1 MNANANEI
9 QVYLDSM
16 HGVALVQVD
25 ILQDGFVTS
34 RLDDN
39 PCADFAVAEGALAW
53 VHGYGRPHA
62 LFAQHVVCSDDF
74 LTVWQEFAD
83 TGYGWRVNLSP
94 VWTADQIE
102 RVAAWQQERAALP
115 ADRQAQIRGT
125 LLEACVG
132 AAHDHNLRREVD
144 PQEEFTYL
152 VAGVD
157 RSDSGAMGLRTV
169 GVLVV
174 AVDGSVFKFV
184 GLPGVDETGIGAEFD
199 QRAQHAAR
207 HGTAWVDLFTYLVQ
221 HGNGYTSDYSVPET
235 VRATNEMRAGY
246 KWLRKVFA
254 TKAPHI
260 VV

>member
-1 MNANANEI
+1 MNANVNEI
-9 QVYLDSM
+9 QVYLNSM

-53 VHGYGRPHA
+53 AHGYGRPHA
-62 LFAQHVVCSDDF
+62 LFAQHVVRSDDS

-94 VWTADQIE
+94 IWTPDQIE
-102 RVAAWQQERAALP
+102 RVVAWQRERAGLP
-115 ADRQAQIRGT
+115 ADCQAKIKAG

-132 AAHDHNLRREVD
+132 AAHDHNLRREVGYQD
-144 PQEEFTYL
+144 EFNYL

-169 GVLVV
+169 GALVV

-184 GLPGVDETGIGAEFD
+184 GLPGVVETGIGAEFD
-199 QRAQHAAR
+199 QRAQYAAGQ
-207 HGTAWVDLFTYLVQ
+207 GTSWVDLYNYLVQ

-235 VRATNEMRAGY
+235 VRATNEIRAGY

-254 TKAPHI
+254 AKAPHL